1 MKIALQY
8 LNDING
14 NTQAVQLPFNE
25 WEKLL
30 NKLKKYEQAL
40 KLKSDL
46 QEAFE
51 QVAVLKKTKEKKQT
65 LNEFL
70 NEL

>member
-8 LNDING
+8 VNDSKG
-14 NTQAVQLPFNE
+14 KTQAVQLPLNE

-30 NKLKKYEQAL
+30 NKLRKYEQEF
-40 KLKSDL
+40 KLKTDL
-46 QEAFE
+46 KEALAE
-51 QVAVLKKTKEKKQT
+51 VSQLRRTKGRKQT